1 MKLSVASGLAAIAFT
16 WSALA
21 LVGPAAAQTTDDL
34 AGTWRPV
41 AVINTRPDGSTVYPF
56 GPDPKGILVFQ
67 SNGRFA
73 FILNRADLPKFAA
86 NNRNLGTAE
95 ENKAIVQGSFAY
107 FGTYSVANKVVT
119 MQVEGGTW
127 PGWTGIELERLILS
141 FSGSEMRWTDP
152 SPSVGGRVENAWA
165 RTR

>member
-1 MKLSVASGLAAIAFT
+1 MKLPVASGLAAIAFT
-16 WSALA
+16 WSALP
-21 LVGPAAAQTTDDL
+21 LVGPAVAQTADEM

-41 AVINTRPDGSTVYPF
+41 AVTNTRPDGSTVYPF
-56 GPDPKGILVFQ
+56 GPNPKGILVFQ
-67 SNGRFA
+67 TNGRFA

-86 NNRNLGTAE
+86 NNRNFGTAE

-119 MQVEGGTW
+119 MHVEGGTW
-127 PGWTGIELERLILS
+127 PGWTGTELERLVLS
-141 FSGSEMRWTDP
+141 FSDSEMKWTDP
-152 SPSVGGRVENAWA
+152 SPSVGGKVENHWA